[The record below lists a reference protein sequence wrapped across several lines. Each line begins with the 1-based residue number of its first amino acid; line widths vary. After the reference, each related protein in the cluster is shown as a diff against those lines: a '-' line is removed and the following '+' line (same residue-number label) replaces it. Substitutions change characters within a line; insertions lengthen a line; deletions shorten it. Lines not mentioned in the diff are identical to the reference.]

1 MLASRE
7 EHSSNSVFGNATA
20 LYLTYYCG
28 LLSRVQRL
36 HIFGKTEKLKLLL
49 MGCAL
54 LKGSSEPTLTLEDF
68 ITTEKIAI
76 RSTPCPNNNAG
87 LVSVL
92 KNFQIVMQIT
102 FSEFFELCL
111 GEFINHLEGA
121 FRPLELV
128 AADFL
133 KHSVE
138 LTLRRVFRAIRVD
151 EGSSMEGYSLARN
164 Y

>member
-1 MLASRE
+1 MS
-7 EHSSNSVFGNATA
+7 
-20 LYLTYYCG
+20 CG

-36 HIFGKTEKLKLLL
+36 QIFTQTEKLKWLL
-49 MGCAL
+49 MGCIL
-54 LKGSSEPTLTLEDF
+54 LEGSSEPTLSLEDF
-68 ITTEKIAI
+68 TTTDRIST
-76 RSTPCPNNNAG
+76 RSSPCPNNNAG

-102 FSEFFELCL
+102 FSEFFESCL
-111 GEFINHLEGA
+111 DKFINHLEGA

-138 LTLRRVFRAIRVD
+138 
-151 EGSSMEGYSLARN
+151 YSE
-164 Y
+164 